1 MMELSRGSS
10 FHTIPHELTIFSS
23 QISEDDAQII
33 KNAVLRT
40 YGKLLRVSHGEELEL
55 PHQAWNAQRD
65 QYDADLLLGYL
76 LTTRKTDVALW
87 VISQDLYKQGMNF
100 VFGVALYFRGAVLS
114 LSRLSTKELREK
126 EAIHEVGHVLGL
138 NHCRNKCVMQYSN
151 SLWEAQ
157 RKPRVLCEHCKRT
170 LNI

>member
-1 MMELSRGSS
+1 MMQSSSGSLSHSTPR
-10 FHTIPHELTIFSS
+10 ELTIFSS

-33 KNAVLRT
+33 KNALLCT
-40 YGKLLRVSHGEELEL
+40 YGNILKVSRGGELEL

-65 QYDADLLLGYL
+65 QYDASLLLGHL
-76 LTTRKTDVALW
+76 LTTRKTDIALW
-87 VISQDLYKQGMNF
+87 AISKDLYKQGMNF

-114 LSRLSTKELREK
+114 LFRLSTKELREK

-138 NHCRNKCVMQYSN
+138 NHCQNKCVMQYSN

-157 RKPRVLCEHCKRT
+157 RKPRVLCEHCKHT